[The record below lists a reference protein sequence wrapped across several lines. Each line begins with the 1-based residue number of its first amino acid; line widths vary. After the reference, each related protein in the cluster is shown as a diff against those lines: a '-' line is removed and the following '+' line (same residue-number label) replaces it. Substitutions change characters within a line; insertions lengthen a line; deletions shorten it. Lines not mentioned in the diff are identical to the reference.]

1 MDWIFAIALLVF
13 GGFLMLDG
21 SVALGLILLIIGVLT
36 TIRCIIGIAF
46 KVVWKL
52 IRKPLAIV
60 LAIVLVIMALTSVPI
75 LLGVRSQAEAACDWL
90 IVLGAGVDGDTPSPI
105 LQDRIN
111 AAYDYLTK
119 HPDTVCIATGG
130 KGDDENLSEAQ
141 CIYNH
146 LTQMG
151 ISGDR
156 IRMED
161 QATSTVENF
170 QYSIDLLKQETGSIP
185 KSVGVLSNEFH
196 LFRASL
202 MAKNNGLS
210 PIFIAAPTSD
220 AWTRIYYTVR
230 EIFVLWNYL
239 ITGG

>member
-1 MDWIFAIALLVF
+1 MGWIFAIALLVF
-13 GGFLMLDG
+13 GGYLLLG
-21 SVALGLILLIIGVLT
+21 GNTVLGLIMLIVGVITL
-36 TIRCIIGIAF
+36 IRCIIGAAF
-46 KVVWKL
+46 KVVWKV
-52 IRKPLAIV
+52 IRKPLAII
-60 LAIVLVIMALTSVPI
+60 LAIVLVAMALTSLPI
-75 LLGVRSQAEAACDWL
+75 LLGVESQPSKGCDYL

-119 HPDTVCIATGG
+119 FPDTVCIVTGG

-141 CIYNH
+141 CMYNH
-146 LTQMG
+146 LTEMG
-151 ISGDR
+151 IDGSR
-156 IRMED
+156 IWMED

-170 QYSIDLLKQETGSIP
+170 QYSVQLLQEKTGGIP

-202 MAKNNGLS
+202 MAGDNGLS
-210 PIFIAAPTSD
+210 PIFIAAPTSNVGN
-220 AWTRIYYTVR
+220 RIYYTVR

>member
-75 LLGVRSQAEAACDWL
+75 LLGVRSQPEAACDWL

-170 QYSIDLLKQETGSIP
+170 RYSIDLLKQETGSIP

-220 AWTRIYYTVR
+220 TWTRIYYTVR

>member
-1 MDWIFAIALLVF
+1 
-13 GGFLMLDG
+13 
-21 SVALGLILLIIGVLT
+21 
-36 TIRCIIGIAF
+36 
-46 KVVWKL
+46 
-52 IRKPLAIV
+52 
-60 LAIVLVIMALTSVPI
+60 
-75 LLGVRSQAEAACDWL
+75 
-90 IVLGAGVDGDTPSPI
+90 VLGAGVDGDTPSPI

-156 IRMED
+156 IWMED

-170 QYSIDLLKQETGSIP
+170 RYSIDLLKQETGSIP

>member
-75 LLGVRSQAEAACDWL
+75 LLGVRSQPETACDWL

-156 IRMED
+156 IWMED

-170 QYSIDLLKQETGSIP
+170 RYSIDLLKQETGSIP

-202 MAKNNGLS
+202 MAKNNGLR

>member
-1 MDWIFAIALLVF
+1 MGWIFAIALLVF
-13 GGFLMLDG
+13 GGYLLLG
-21 SVALGLILLIIGVLT
+21 GNIVLGLIMLIVGALT
-36 TIRCIIGIAF
+36 LVRCIIGAAF
-46 KVVWKL
+46 KAVWKL
-52 IRKPLAIV
+52 IRKPVAIILV
-60 LAIVLVIMALTSVPI
+60 IVLVAMALTSLPI
-75 LLGVRSQAEAACDWL
+75 LLGVESQPDTACDYL

-111 AAYDYLTK
+111 AAYEYLTK

-141 CIYNH
+141 CIYDH
-146 LTQMG
+146 LTRMG
-151 ISGDR
+151 IDGSR
-156 IRMED
+156 IWKED

-170 QYSIDLLKQETGSIP
+170 RYSVQLLQEKTGGIP
-185 KSVGVLSNEFH
+185 ESVGVLSNEFH

-202 MAKNNGLS
+202 MAQDNGLD
-210 PIFIAAPTSD
+210 PIYIAAPTGK
-220 AWTRIYYTVR
+220 AGNRIYYTVR

>member
-36 TIRCIIGIAF
+36 TIRCIIGVAF
-46 KVVWKL
+46 KVIWKL

-75 LLGVRSQAEAACDWL
+75 LLGVRSQPEAACDWL

-156 IRMED
+156 IWMED

-170 QYSIDLLKQETGSIP
+170 RYSTDLLKQETGSIP

>member
-60 LAIVLVIMALTSVPI
+60 LAIALVIMALTSVPI
-75 LLGVRSQAEAACDWL
+75 LLGVRSQPEAACDWL

-170 QYSIDLLKQETGSIP
+170 RYSIDLLKQETGSIP

>member
-52 IRKPLAIV
+52 IRKPLAII

-75 LLGVRSQAEAACDWL
+75 LLGVRSQPEAACDWL

-170 QYSIDLLKQETGSIP
+170 RYSIDLLKQETGSIP

>member
-75 LLGVRSQAEAACDWL
+75 LLGVRSQPEAACDWL

>member
-36 TIRCIIGIAF
+36 TIRCIIGVAF

-75 LLGVRSQAEAACDWL
+75 LLGVRSQPEAACDWL

-156 IRMED
+156 IWMED

-170 QYSIDLLKQETGSIP
+170 RYSIDLLKQETGSIP